1 MESPR
6 LLSPRSALLTV
17 TVLWDLVAVGMGV
30 RIYKSWKAR
39 QG

>member
-1 MESPR
+1 MAPR
-6 LLSPRSALLTV
+6 VGSPRSALLTV

-30 RIYKSWKAR
+30 RIYRSWKRR

>member
-1 MESPR
+1 MTPKLGSPR
-6 LLSPRSALLTV
+6 NVLLTV

-30 RIYKSWKAR
+30 RIYKNWKRR